1 MSNGSITTAMGH
13 PFTTTVLVGAAMAL
27 SPMAARAAATC
38 DQFKAAMIEG
48 AAMYQAPAPK
58 FVLWEPSPQNV
69 QYFRILI
76 FDDAQARMSCS
87 DGEVGS
93 FIADTDS
100 TEPRSRLHAGLLAG
114 MGLHA
119 AYGVSWGLAL
129 EMRDQ
134 LVDLAKASDAQMAV
148 VHFEG
153 GKVSLVISASGM
165 PSYKFDTDLCSR
177 RPMAC

>member
-1 MSNGSITTAMGH
+1 MGH

-38 DQFKAAMIEG
+38 DRFKAAMIEG
-48 AAMYQAPAPK
+48 AAMYQAPTPK
-58 FVLWEPSPQNV
+58 FEVRVPSRRDV
-69 QYFRILI
+69 RYFRILI

-87 DGEVGS
+87 EGEVGS
-93 FIADTDS
+93 FIADADS